1 MQQHFDLVV
10 EGGTIVTPETTE
22 PGDVA
27 IRDGVFA
34 AVGTRG
40 AFSGAQV
47 DERLDATGLHV
58 MTGVIDG
65 HVHFRDPGFP
75 AKEDFASGSLAA
87 IHGGVTTVLD
97 MPNTDPPT
105 NSVDRAADKLR
116 RARAAWC
123 DVGLFGLVTDGSVDE
138 LAPMA
143 EAGLV
148 IGYKAFLGP
157 TTGGLPAPSD
167 ATLRRAMAIIR
178 SLGMRL
184 AVHAEDAAIV
194 AAATERVRATGRT
207 DGLVHP
213 ESRPVEAEVVA
224 IDRIGA
230 LAVETGCP
238 VHIVHLS
245 SADGLAAI
253 ERWRARGVDMTCEVS
268 ANHLFLGAEDMDV
281 IGPRMKMNPPVRL
294 RSEGHGEALLAGLA
308 RGAVDMVASD
318 HAPHTEADKLG
329 GDIWSAHAGAV
340 GVETSPSVLLTRAV
354 AAGRLTLERFVAVTS
369 SEPARIWGLRGKGS
383 WAVGA
388 DADLTLWRLDGVRRI
403 DEDAA
408 AWPQQPQPV
417 SWRAAAGLPGSHRH
431 PRSGGDARRRDG
443 GFTGRSCRWPGPR
456 GPDRV
461 ARCVRDASHH

>member
-1 MQQHFDLVV
+1 MTSPSATACSRQSV
-10 EGGTIVTPETTE
+10 
-22 PGDVA
+22 
-27 IRDGVFA
+27 
-34 AVGTRG
+34 TRG

-75 AKEDFASGSLAA
+75 DKEDFASGSLAA

-105 NSVDRAADKLR
+105 DSVDRAADKLR

-157 TTGGLPAPSD
+157 TTGGLPAPTD

-207 DGLVHP
+207 DALVHP
-213 ESRPVEAEVVA
+213 GVPAGRGRGRWPSTASVR
-224 IDRIGA
+224 

-245 SADGLAAI
+245 SRDGLAAI
-253 ERWRARGVDMTCEVS
+253 ERWRAR
-268 ANHLFLGAEDMDV
+268 
-281 IGPRMKMNPPVRL
+281 
-294 RSEGHGEALLAGLA
+294 
-308 RGAVDMVASD
+308 
-318 HAPHTEADKLG
+318 
-329 GDIWSAHAGAV
+329 
-340 GVETSPSVLLTRAV
+340 
-354 AAGRLTLERFVAVTS
+354 
-369 SEPARIWGLRGKGS
+369 
-383 WAVGA
+383 
-388 DADLTLWRLDGVRRI
+388 
-403 DEDAA
+403 
-408 AWPQQPQPV
+408 AW
-417 SWRAAAGLPGSHRH
+417 
-431 PRSGGDARRRDG
+431 
-443 GFTGRSCRWPGPR
+443 T
-456 GPDRV
+456 
-461 ARCVRDASHH
+461 